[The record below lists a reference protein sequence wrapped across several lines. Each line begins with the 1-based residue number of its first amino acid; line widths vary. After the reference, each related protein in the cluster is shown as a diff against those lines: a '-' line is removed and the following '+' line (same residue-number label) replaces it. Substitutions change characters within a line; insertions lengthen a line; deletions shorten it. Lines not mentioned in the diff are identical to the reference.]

1 MRYAY
6 LLNLAFSVSGLL
18 IVLAAICAWLLVRP
32 RSRPPRIVLLVVVI
46 WYCAVG
52 IYPIPHALNHL
63 WSREFAPLTKSDVPP
78 GRVAIALLGSGSYT
92 ALDWADNRA
101 VIPDPIGLERALEA
115 ARLYALLDPAW
126 VISSGGPASQG
137 SSDFTSGEAMRDALV
152 RLGVPAS
159 RVILKDDAADTH
171 DEAQNVARLLPGLH
185 VDHVVLVT
193 SAVHMRRARATFRA
207 AGVPVVPAP
216 VREDKPGA
224 VGWRTKYLPSER
236 GLYEALL
243 DAHEILG
250 VVYYRL
256 RGWL

>member
-6 LLNLAFSVSGLL
+6 LLNLAYSVGGLL
-18 IVLAAICAWLLVRP
+18 LLLAAICAWLLVRP
-32 RSRPPRIVLLVVVI
+32 RSRPPRIMLLIVVI
-46 WYCAVG
+46 WYCTIG

-171 DEAQNVARLLPGLH
+171 DEAQNVARLLPKLH

>member
-1 MRYAY
+1 LRFAY
-6 LLNLAFSVSGLL
+6 LLSLAFSVGGLL
-18 IVLAAICAWLLVRP
+18 SLLAAICAWLLVRP
-32 RSRPPRIVLLVVVI
+32 RSRPPRILLLIVVI
-46 WYCAVG
+46 WYYTVG

-63 WSREFAPLTKSDVPP
+63 WSREFAPLTRSDVPP
-78 GRVAIALLGSGSYT
+78 GRVAIALLGSGSFT
-92 ALDWADNRA
+92 AVDWADNRA
-101 VIPDPIGLERALEA
+101 VIPDPIGLERVLEA

-171 DEAQNVARLLPGLH
+171 DEAQNVARLLPGLQ

-207 AGVPVVPAP
+207 AGVSVIPAP
-216 VREDKPGA
+216 ARDDEPGTL
-224 VGWRTKYLPSER
+224 GWRMAYLPSER
-236 GLYEALL
+236 GLYEASLG
-243 DAHEILG
+243 AHEMLG
-250 VVYYRL
+250 VMYYRL
-256 RGWL
+256 RGWF

>member
-6 LLNLAFSVSGLL
+6 LLNLAFSVGGLL
-18 IVLAAICAWLLVRP
+18 LLLAAVCVWLLVRP
-32 RSRPPRIVLLVVVI
+32 RSRPPRIILLIVVI
-46 WYCAVG
+46 WYYAVG
-52 IYPIPHALNHL
+52 TYPFPRALNHL
-63 WSREFAPLTKSDVPP
+63 WSREFAPLTRSDVPP
-78 GRVAIALLGSGSYT
+78 GRVAIALLGSGSFT
-92 ALDWADNRA
+92 AVDWADNRA

-126 VISSGGPASQG
+126 VISSGGPASRG
-137 SSDFTSGEAMRDALV
+137 SSDFTSGQAMRDALV

-159 RVILKDDAADTH
+159 RVILKDDAGDTH
-171 DEAQNVARLLPGLH
+171 DEAQNVAGLQPRLH

-207 AGVPVVPAP
+207 AGVSVIPAP
-216 VREDKPGA
+216 AREDKP
-224 VGWRTKYLPSER
+224 VTLGWRMAYLPSER

-243 DAHEILG
+243 AAHEMLG
-250 VVYYRL
+250 VAYYRL